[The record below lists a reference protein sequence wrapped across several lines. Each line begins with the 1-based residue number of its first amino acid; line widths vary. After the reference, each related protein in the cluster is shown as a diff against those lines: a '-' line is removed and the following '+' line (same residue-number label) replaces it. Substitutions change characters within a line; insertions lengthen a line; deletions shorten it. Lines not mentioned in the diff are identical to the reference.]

1 MARKDWINVGV
12 SALMVEAIDNFL
24 KSEDA
29 KITKMNSRQQFVN
42 TLILEFFAQ
51 YKKRTGISF
60 IKPPREEEKVPDLL
74 DLGTKK
80 IKK

>member
-12 SALMVEAIDNFL
+12 SSLLVDAIDSFL
-24 KSEDA
+24 KSDGA

-42 TLILEFFAQ
+42 TLILEYFAS
-51 YKKRTGISF
+51 YKQRTGIAH
-60 IKPPREEEKVPDLL
+60 IKPPVEEEKIPSLL

-80 IKK
+80 TKK